1 MGKNEKENCQ
11 FFLSAATEKSF
22 SLAAS
27 DFRSEKGDIV
37 PVSLFYQY
45 YFTMPFEN
53 MEQEVPDAIPPVKEG
68 AAFTVNANESA
79 GFVLQ
84 AKTSADTPA
93 GEYTATLEVFDG
105 AGRQIK
111 TAKVFLHVWRCV

>member
-1 MGKNEKENCQ
+1 M
-11 FFLSAATEKSF
+11 
-22 SLAAS
+22 
-27 DFRSEKGDIV
+27 
-37 PVSLFYQY
+37 
-45 YFTMPFEN
+45 
-53 MEQEVPDAIPPVKEG
+53 PDAIPPVKEG

-79 GFVLQ
+79 GFVLR

-111 TAKVFLHVWRCV
+111 TAKVFLHVWISSIGRHRLPHGNVDRQKYFDGARL

>member
-53 MEQEVPDAIPPVKEG
+53 MEQEVPGRDPSRQRG
-68 AAFTVNANESA
+68 RR
-79 GFVLQ
+79 VL
-84 AKTSADTPA
+84 P
-93 GEYTATLEVFDG
+93 
-105 AGRQIK
+105 
-111 TAKVFLHVWRCV
+111 